1 MASAANKGAAVGVPL
16 RLSLLRPIASV
27 LASVWAGPGLETVA
41 RGCGTR
47 KSAAAEA
54 VSVRREVGA
63 GGLRSSR
70 G

>member
-1 MASAANKGAAVGVPL
+1 MGVPFHP
-16 RLSLLRPIASV
+16 SLLCPIASV

-54 VSVRREVGA
+54 VSVKREAGA
-63 GGLRSSR
+63 GGLRSSW